1 MLWQH
6 KEPRTTLAYKKR
18 KTNRFR
24 SLKGHPMLPK
34 LIAASLAAL
43 LLTSAAQAENFEVTM
58 LNKGADGAMVFE
70 PAFVK
75 AAVGD
80 TVTFISTDK
89 GHNAEGIEGMLPEG
103 AEEFKSAM
111 GKDYVLTLTAE
122 GLYGVKC
129 TPHYTMGMVALIQ
142 AGAPVNQ
149 DAMKA
154 VVLKGKAKSRFEP
167 LLEQIAE

>member
-1 MLWQH
+1 M
-6 KEPRTTLAYKKR
+6 
-18 KTNRFR
+18 F
-24 SLKGHPMLPK
+24 PK

-43 LLTSAAQAENFEVTM
+43 LLAPAAYAVNFDVQM

-80 TVTFISTDK
+80 TVTFVSADK
-89 GHNAEGIEGMLPEG
+89 GHNAESIKGMLPEG
-103 AEEFKSAM
+103 VEEFKSAM
-111 GKDYVLTLTAE
+111 GKGYVLTLTAE

-142 AGAPVNQ
+142 AGAPVNK
-149 DAMKA
+149 DAVMA
-154 VVLKGKAKSRFEP
+154 IELKGKANTRFEP
-167 LLEQIAE
+167 LLAQIAE